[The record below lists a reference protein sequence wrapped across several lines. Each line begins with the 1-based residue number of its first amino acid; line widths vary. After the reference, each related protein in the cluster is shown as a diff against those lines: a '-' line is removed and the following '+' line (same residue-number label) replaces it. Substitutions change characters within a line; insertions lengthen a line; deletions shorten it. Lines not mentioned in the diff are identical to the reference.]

1 MDVDELMKEQEERK
15 KKLQA
20 AQQKIQRTNAVGE
33 AFRLLTDAVG
43 GTQGASIVPRQPN
56 QGIFQASQRYNT
68 LEDQYN
74 QNLDR
79 LKLTA
84 LAQKEK
90 DLQYNMGLQGE
101 QRQRDWQK
109 DTEQRQVAEK
119 RRQDDVN
126 FQQQKELQGE
136 RLTADQADRKQQF
149 QNAAALERVQTE
161 EYNKRNKVSTATR
174 TDRTKPMSKDDILFQ
189 IPNTLDKIYIGKEE
203 LSEMAYRLIS
213 EAEKTNPNALRYG
226 LDPNLK
232 ILKDYLEGKLVR
244 TENVLQIVKK
254 NWEKAKL
261 ALPDFASQAPAQPV
275 YNSPLL
281 PGYQPRQQFQTG
293 TGPLKSYGGPSIP
306 SPAQPKAQKPEEMSG
321 GIFKDA
327 KGLYDNANTIE
338 EVSSGFI
345 DLINNKYPDA
355 DPNTKAAIYNDLIK
369 RF

>member
-1 MDVDELMKEQEERK
+1 M
-15 KKLQA
+15 
-20 AQQKIQRTNAVGE
+20 GE

-261 ALPDFASQAPAQPV
+261 ALPDFASQASA
-275 YNSPLL
+275 
-281 PGYQPRQQFQTG
+281 
-293 TGPLKSYGGPSIP
+293 
-306 SPAQPKAQKPEEMSG
+306 
-321 GIFKDA
+321 
-327 KGLYDNANTIE
+327 
-338 EVSSGFI
+338 
-345 DLINNKYPDA
+345 
-355 DPNTKAAIYNDLIK
+355 
-369 RF
+369 